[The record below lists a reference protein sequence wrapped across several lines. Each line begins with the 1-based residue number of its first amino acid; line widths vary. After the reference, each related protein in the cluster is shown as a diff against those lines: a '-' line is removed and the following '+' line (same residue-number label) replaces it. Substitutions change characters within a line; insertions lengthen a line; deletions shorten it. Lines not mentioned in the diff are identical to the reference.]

1 MIGLRDERRREPRHQ
16 HSEGHA
22 MKFHRR
28 RFLHLVGVAAAVAV
42 LSVTVTGHGAWSQTA
57 RTIKV
62 VVPVQPGGSNDFL
75 ARVLGEEIGRAQGP
89 TMVIENRPGAGSII
103 GTEAVSHA
111 APDGNS
117 LLITSPTV
125 VINPHLRKVNYD
137 PLTSF
142 EPICYLANAPTVIVV
157 NSASPY
163 RTLADLLD
171 AARAKPGD
179 LTLAGAGPFYIAFE
193 MLKRAANLNMTF
205 VPYPGGAP
213 AVTAL
218 LGEHVTS
225 VFSDYPPLAEQ
236 LKAGKLRAVA
246 TGSRTRAEALPDVP
260 TVAESGYKDYDVE
273 QWFGLFAPAKTPKER
288 VSQLAGWFTAALQV
302 PEVKA
307 KLVVQGLYPVG
318 MCGADFGAFVR
329 KQYDDYGRAIR
340 EANIKPQ

>member
-1 MIGLRDERRREPRHQ
+1 
-16 HSEGHA
+16 

-28 RFLHLVGVAAAVAV
+28 RFLHLAGVAAVIAV
-42 LSVTVTGHGAWSQTA
+42 LSVTVTGHAAWSQTA

-62 VVPVQPGGSNDFL
+62 VVPVQPGGGADFL

-111 APDGNS
+111 ASDGNT
-117 LLITSPTV
+117 LLINSSTL

-137 PLTSF
+137 PVTSF
-142 EPICYLANAPTVIVV
+142 EPICYLVNAPTVIVV

-163 RTLADLLD
+163 RTLANLLD

-179 LTLAGAGPFYIAFE
+179 LTMAGAGPFYLAVE
-193 MLKRAANLNMTF
+193 MLKRAANLNMTL

-225 VFSDYPPLAEQ
+225 VFTDYPTSAAQ
-236 LKAGKLRAVA
+236 LKAGKLRALA

-260 TVAESGYKDYDVE
+260 TVAESGYKDYDME
-273 QWFGLFAPAKTPKER
+273 QWFGVSAPAKTPKET
-288 VSQLAGWFTAALQV
+288 VSQLVGWFTAALQV

-307 KLVVQGLYPVG
+307 KLAVQGLYPAG
-318 MCGADFGAFVR
+318 ICGADFGAFVR

>member
-1 MIGLRDERRREPRHQ
+1 
-16 HSEGHA
+16 
-22 MKFHRR
+22 
-28 RFLHLVGVAAAVAV
+28 
-42 LSVTVTGHGAWSQTA
+42 
-57 RTIKV
+57 V
-62 VVPVQPGGSNDFL
+62 VVSVQPGGGADFL
-75 ARVLGEEIGRAQGP
+75 ARVLGEEIGRMQGP

-111 APDGNS
+111 APDGNT
-117 LLITSPTV
+117 LLIISPTFV
-125 VINPHLRKVNYD
+125 MNPYLRKVNYD
-137 PLTSF
+137 PVTSF
-142 EPICYLANAPTVIVV
+142 EPICYLVNAPTVIVV

-171 AARAKPGD
+171 AARARPGD
-179 LTLAGAGPFYIAFE
+179 LTLAGSGSFYIAFE
-193 MLKRAANLNMTF
+193 MLKRAANLNMTY

-225 VFSDYPPLAEQ
+225 VFTDYPTSAAQ
-236 LKAGKLRAVA
+236 LKAGKLRALA

-273 QWFGLFAPAKTPKER
+273 NWFGVSAPAKTPKET
-288 VSQLAGWFTAALQV
+288 VSQLVGWFTAALQV
-302 PEVKA
+302 PDVKA
-307 KLVVQGLYPVG
+307 RLAVQGLYPVG
-318 MCGADFGAFVR
+318 ICGADFGAFVR

>member
-1 MIGLRDERRREPRHQ
+1 VQGL
-16 HSEGHA
+16 
-22 MKFHRR
+22 
-28 RFLHLVGVAAAVAV
+28 
-42 LSVTVTGHGAWSQTA
+42 
-57 RTIKV
+57 
-62 VVPVQPGGSNDFL
+62 
-75 ARVLGEEIGRAQGP
+75 

-111 APDGNS
+111 APDGNT
-117 LLITSPTV
+117 LLMGTSTL

-137 PLTSF
+137 PVTSF
-142 EPICYLANAPTVIVV
+142 EPICYLVNAPTVIVV

-179 LTLAGAGPFYIAFE
+179 LTMAGAGPFYLAVE
-193 MLKRAANLNMTF
+193 MLKHAANLNMTL

-225 VFSDYPPLAEQ
+225 VFTDYPTSAEQ
-236 LKAGKLRAVA
+236 LKAGKLRALA
-246 TGSRTRAEALPDVP
+246 TGSRTRSEALPDVP
-260 TVAESGYKDYDVE
+260 TVAESGYQDFDVE
-273 QWFGLFAPAKTPKER
+273 HWFGLFAPAKTPKET
-288 VSQLAGWFTAALQV
+288 VSQLVGWFTAALQV

-318 MCGADFGAFVR
+318 ICGADFGAFFR

-340 EANIKPQ
+340 EANIKAE

>member
-1 MIGLRDERRREPRHQ
+1 
-16 HSEGHA
+16 
-22 MKFHRR
+22 MKFPRR
-28 RFLHLVGVAAAVAV
+28 RFLYLAGVAAAVAV

-62 VVPVQPGGSNDFL
+62 VVTVQPGGGADFL
-75 ARVLGEEIGRAQGP
+75 ARVLGEEIGRTQGP

-111 APDGNS
+111 APDGNT
-117 LLITSPTV
+117 LLIINPTFV
-125 VINPHLRKVNYD
+125 MNPHLRKVNYD
-137 PLTSF
+137 PVTSF
-142 EPICYLANAPTVIVV
+142 EPICYLVNAPTVIVV

-171 AARAKPGD
+171 AARARPGD
-179 LTLAGAGPFYIAFE
+179 LTLAGSGSFYIAFE

-225 VFSDYPPLAEQ
+225 VFTDYPTLAAQ
-236 LKAGKLRAVA
+236 LKAGKLRALA

-273 QWFGLFAPAKTPKER
+273 NWFGVSAPAKTPKET
-288 VSQLAGWFTAALQV
+288 VSQLVGWFTAALQV

-307 KLVVQGLYPVG
+307 KLAVQGLYPVG
-318 MCGADFGAFVR
+318 ICGADFGAFVR
-329 KQYDDYGRAIR
+329 KQYDDYGRSIR
-340 EANIKPQ
+340 EANITPQ

>member
-1 MIGLRDERRREPRHQ
+1 
-16 HSEGHA
+16 
-22 MKFHRR
+22 MKHPRR
-28 RFLHLVGVAAAVAV
+28 RFLRLAGVAAAVTV
-42 LSVTVTGHGAWSQTA
+42 LSLTLSGHGAWSQTA

-62 VVPVQPGGSNDFL
+62 VVPVQPGGGTDFL
-75 ARVLGEEIGRAQGP
+75 ARVLGEEIGRAQGQ
-89 TMVIENRPGAGSII
+89 TMVIENRPGASQII
-103 GTEAVSHA
+103 GTEAVSRA
-111 APDGNS
+111 APDGNT
-117 LLITSPTV
+117 LLINTPTFV
-125 VINPHLRKVNYD
+125 TNPHLRKVNYD
-137 PLTSF
+137 PVTSF
-142 EPICYLANAPTVIVV
+142 EPICYLVNSPTVIVV

-171 AARAKPGD
+171 EARAKPGD
-179 LTLAGAGPFYIAFE
+179 LTLAGGAGFYIAFE

-205 VPYPGGAP
+205 VPYPSGAP

-225 VFSDYPPLAEQ
+225 VFTDYPTLAEQ
-236 LKAGKLRAVA
+236 LKAGKLRALA

-288 VSQLAGWFTAALQV
+288 VSQLVGWFTAALQV

-307 KLVVQGLYPVG
+307 KLAVQGLYPVG
-318 MCGADFGAFVR
+318 MCGADFGAFIR

-340 EANIKPQ
+340 EANIKAE

>member
-1 MIGLRDERRREPRHQ
+1 
-16 HSEGHA
+16 
-22 MKFHRR
+22 MKLSYR
-28 RFLHLVGVAAAVAV
+28 RFLHLVGLAAAVAV
-42 LSVTVTGHGAWSQTA
+42 LSVTVTGHGAWSQTV

-62 VVPVQPGGSNDFL
+62 VVPVQPGGSIDLL
-75 ARVLGEEIGRAQGP
+75 ARLLGQQIGRAQGP
-89 TMVIENRPGAGSII
+89 TMVPLGAACETASVPIIEPAPGRFSIN
-103 GTEAVSHA
+103 T
-111 APDGNS
+111 
-117 LLITSPTV
+117 LLITSPIL

-142 EPICYLANAPTVIVV
+142 EPICHLANAPSVIVV
-157 NSASPY
+157 NSASRY

-193 MLKRAANLNMTF
+193 MLKHAANLNMTF

-225 VFSDYPPLAEQ
+225 VFTDYPPLAEQ
-236 LKAGKLRAVA
+236 LKAGKLRALA

-273 QWFGLFAPAKTPKER
+273 QWFGLFAPAKTPKET
-288 VSQLAGWFTAALQV
+288 VSQLVGWFTAALRV

-318 MCGADFGAFVR
+318 ICGADFGAFFR

-340 EANIKPQ
+340 EANIKVE